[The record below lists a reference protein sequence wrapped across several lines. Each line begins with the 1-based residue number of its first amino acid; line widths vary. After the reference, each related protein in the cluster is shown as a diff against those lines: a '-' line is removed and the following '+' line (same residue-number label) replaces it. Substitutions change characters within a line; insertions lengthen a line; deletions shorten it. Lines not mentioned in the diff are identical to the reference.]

1 MPNKQANSTH
11 KKNRVIKL
19 KDTGR
24 YIFMGFLAAAVPCGR
39 AGDFPTPFNTENP
52 KNVLTSPADA
62 LAKIQAPQGFKVSL
76 LASEPEVQNPIAITT
91 DERGR
96 LWVAENYTYAESGIS
111 FDLRLRDRIVVLE
124 DTKHNGHFDKRT
136 VFWDGAQRLTSIEA
150 GFGGVW
156 ALCSPRLV
164 FIPDRNGDLVPDG
177 PPEVVLDGWNDFE
190 VQHNIVNGL
199 KWGPDG
205 WLYGRH
211 GIQANSLVGKPGT
224 PAAQRQKLNCCIWRF
239 HPTRKVFEVVCQGT
253 TNPWGMDWN
262 EVGEAFFINTVIGH
276 LWQVIPGAHY
286 KRMYGE
292 DFDPHVYELIDQHA
306 DHYHWDSKTKW
317 TDSRGGVAN
326 DFGGGHAHVGLM
338 IYQGSNWPE
347 WYRNTLFTVNM
358 HGLRLN
364 NDVLV
369 RSGSGYV
376 GHHTNDFLLFNDSW
390 FRGVE
395 VLGAPDGGA
404 YIADWCDT
412 GECHE
417 HDGVHRTS
425 GRIYEVNYGDKTQ
438 QSESDISGA
447 SDEELVTLEF
457 KENDWFA
464 RQARRL
470 LQERATSGRDLSA
483 AHGSLRKMFEE
494 QTAIPLKVRAM
505 WALATSG
512 GASPDWLLKQLSHPS
527 ENVRVWSLRF
537 LTDEGS
543 VPAPVVR
550 ECLRLA
556 REDKSA
562 FVRLALASTLQRL
575 SPQDRLAL
583 ARPLLAHTEDANDHN
598 LPLMYWYGIEP
609 LAREQLEAFGELEW
623 QTQIPLLRRFIA
635 RRVTEDIERNRV
647 AVNRLLEAAA
657 TNSASGARTDI
668 LRGMSEA
675 LKGWRK
681 APKPAAW
688 DTVAKGLLDSPDA
701 QVRQFAG
708 ELGVVF
714 GDGRAVEDL
723 RRVALDNSA
732 EPMSR
737 RVALQSLIAS
747 RSPDLLPVLSQLL
760 GDRNLASTAVLGLAN
775 FDDPALAGKLLDRY
789 KSFRSEVKPDVIA
802 MLVSRAAFARL
813 LLDALDF
820 GKVPRQDI
828 SAYNARQIHSLNDP
842 ELSKRLAEVWGEF
855 RQTSEDKQAKMTAW
869 KSKLTPDRIKA
880 ANLQRGHDVF
890 IKTCAV
896 CHRLYGEGA
905 LIGPDLTGSGR
916 ADLGYLL
923 ENILDPSAV
932 VGADYKMSVIEM
944 KDDRIVTGIVGNQ
957 KEHTVTVH
965 TPTEQIEV
973 QRQDVQSIRASNF
986 SLMPDGLL
994 DSLSESEV
1002 TDLIAYLMNKQ

>member
-1 MPNKQANSTH
+1 MA
-11 KKNRVIKL
+11 KL
-19 KDTGR
+19 KHTNR
-24 YIFMGFLAAAVPCGR
+24 WFILGFLAAGLHCAR
-39 AGDFPTPFNTENP
+39 SADFPTPFNTENP

-62 LAKIQAPQGFKVSL
+62 LAKIKAPPGFKVSL

-91 DERGR
+91 DEKGR
-96 LWVAENYTYAESGIS
+96 LWVAENYTYAESGVS
-111 FDLRLRDRIVVLE
+111 FELRLRDRIVVFE

-136 VFWDGAQRLTSIEA
+136 IFWDGAQRLTSIEV

-224 PAAQRQKLNCCIWRF
+224 PAAQRKNLNCCIWRF

-276 LWQVIPGAHY
+276 LWEVIPGAHY

-292 DFDPHVYELIDQHA
+292 DFNPHVYEMIDQHA
-306 DHYHWDSKTKW
+306 DHLHWDSRTKW
-317 TDSRGGVAN
+317 SESRGGVAN
-326 DFGGGHAHVGLM
+326 DFGGGHAHVGLL
-338 IYQGSNWPE
+338 IYQGGNWPE
-347 WYRNTLFTVNM
+347 RYRNTLFTVNM

-364 NDVLV
+364 NDLLV

-376 GHHTNDFLLFNDSW
+376 GRHTNDFVLFNDPW

-425 GRIYEVNYGDKTQ
+425 GRIYEVTYGDKETATN
-438 QSESDISGA
+438 SDISRA
-447 SDEELVTLEF
+447 SDQELAKLQLQ
-457 KENDWFA
+457 ENVWFS

-470 LQERATSGRDLSA
+470 LQERATAGRDLSA
-483 AHGSLRKMFEE
+483 AHASLRQSFE
-494 QTAIPLKVRAM
+494 QQAAIPMKLRAM

-512 GASPDWLLKQLSHPS
+512 GATSDWLLKQLSHPS
-527 ENVRVWSLRF
+527 ENVRVWALRF

-543 VPAPVVR
+543 VPAPVVQ

-575 SPQDRLAL
+575 PPQERLAL
-583 ARPLLAHTEDANDHN
+583 ARPLLVHAEDASDHN

-609 LAREQLEAFGELEW
+609 LAKEQPGAFAELEW
-623 QTQIPLLRRFIA
+623 QTQVPLLRRFIA
-635 RRVTEDIERNRV
+635 RRITEDIERNPA
-647 AVNRLLEAAA
+647 AVNRFLESAA
-657 TNSASGARTDI
+657 TNSAPAQEDI

-681 APKPAAW
+681 APKPQAW
-688 DTVAKGLLDSPDA
+688 DTVAKGLLDHPDA
-701 QVRQFAG
+701 QVRQYAG

-714 GDGRAVEDL
+714 GDGRAVDELRRLALDNTAGPMN
-723 RRVALDNSA
+723 RRVAL
-732 EPMSR
+732 E
-737 RVALQSLIAS
+737 SLIAS

-760 GDRNLASTAVLGLAN
+760 GDRTLASTAVLGLAN
-775 FDDPALAGKLLDRY
+775 FDDPALAGQLLEKY
-789 KSFRSEVKPDVIA
+789 KSFRTEVKPDVIA
-802 MLVSRAAFARL
+802 TLVSRASFARPL
-813 LLDALDF
+813 LEAVAA

-828 SAYNARQIHSLNDP
+828 SAYNARQIHSLNDS
-842 ELSKRLAEVWGEF
+842 ELNKKLAEVWGEF
-855 RQTSEDKQAKMTAW
+855 RPASEDKQAKMSAW

-880 ANLQRGHDVF
+880 ADLQRGHDVF
-890 IKTCAV
+890 QKNCGV

-905 LIGPDLTGSGR
+905 FIGPDLTGSGR
-916 ADLGYLL
+916 SDLGYLL

-932 VGADYKMSVIEM
+932 VGADYKMSIVEM
-944 KDDRIVTGIVGNQ
+944 KDDRILTGIVGNQ
-957 KEHTVTVH
+957 KEHTLTVQ
-965 TPTEQIEV
+965 TPTEKLVV
-973 QRQDVQSIRASNF
+973 QREDFQSIRASNF

-994 DSLSESEV
+994 DSLSEGEV

>member
-1 MPNKQANSTH
+1 MD
-11 KKNRVIKL
+11 KL
-19 KDTGR
+19 KNTSR
-24 YIFMGFLAAAVPCGR
+24 WFILGFLAAGLHCAR
-39 AGDFPTPFNTENP
+39 SADFPAPFNTENP
-52 KNVLTSPADA
+52 KNLLTSPADA
-62 LAKIQAPQGFKVSL
+62 LAKIKAPPGFKVSL

-96 LWVAENYTYAESGIS
+96 LWVAENYTYAESGVS
-111 FDLRLRDRIVVLE
+111 FELRLRDRILVFE

-136 VFWDGAQRLTSIEA
+136 VFWDGAQRLTSIEV

-164 FIPDRNGDLVPDG
+164 FIPDRNGDLIPDG
-177 PPEVVLDGWNDFE
+177 PPEVLLDGWNDFE

-211 GIQANSLVGKPGT
+211 GISANSLVGKPGT
-224 PAAQRQKLNCCIWRF
+224 PAAQRQNLNCCIWRF

-276 LWQVIPGAHY
+276 LWEVIPGAHY

-292 DFDPHVYELIDQHA
+292 DFNPHVYQLIDQHA
-306 DHYHWDSKTKW
+306 DHVHWDSKTKW
-317 TDSRGGVAN
+317 QDSRGGVAN

-338 IYQGSNWPE
+338 VYQGGNWPE
-347 WYRNTLFTVNM
+347 RYRNTLFTVNM

-364 NDVLV
+364 NDLLV

-376 GHHTNDFLLFNDSW
+376 GRHTNDFVLFNDPW

-395 VLGAPDGGA
+395 MLGAPDGGA

-425 GRIYEVNYGDKTQ
+425 GRIYEVTYGDNEPATNT
-438 QSESDISGA
+438 DISRA
-447 SDEELVTLEF
+447 SDQELAKLQVQ
-457 KENDWFA
+457 ENVWFS

-470 LQERATSGRDLSA
+470 LQERAAAGRDLSA
-483 AHGSLRKMFEE
+483 AHGSLRQIFE
-494 QTAIPLKVRAM
+494 QQAAIPMKLRAM

-512 GASPDWLLKQLSHPS
+512 GVTSDWLLKQLSHPS
-527 ENVRVWSLRF
+527 ENVRVWALRF
-537 LTDEGS
+537 LMDEGNA
-543 VPAPVVR
+543 PAPVVQ

-575 SPQDRLAL
+575 PANERLAL
-583 ARPLLAHTEDANDHN
+583 ARPLLAHAEDASDHN

-609 LAREQLEAFGELEW
+609 LAKEQPGAFAELEW

-635 RRVTEDIERNRV
+635 RRVTEDIEKNRL
-647 AVNRLLEAAA
+647 AVNRLLESVA
-657 TNSASGARTDI
+657 TNSAVAQEDI

-681 APKPAAW
+681 APKPQAW
-688 DTVAKGLLDSPDA
+688 DAVAKGLFNNPDA
-701 QVRQFAG
+701 QVHQYAG

-714 GDGRAVEDL
+714 GDGRAVDEL
-723 RRVALDNSA
+723 RLVALDNKA
-732 EPMSR
+732 DPASR
-737 RVALQSLIAS
+737 RVALQTLVAT
-747 RSPDLLPVLSQLL
+747 RSPDLLPLLSQFL
-760 GDRNLASTAVLGLAN
+760 GDRIMATTAVQGLAS
-775 FDDPALAGKLLDRY
+775 FDDPALAGELLERY
-789 KSFRSEVKPDVIA
+789 KNFRPEVKPDVIA
-802 MLVSRAAFARL
+802 TLVSRASFARPL
-813 LLDALDF
+813 LEAVAA

-828 SAYNARQIHSLNDP
+828 SAYNARQIHSLNDS
-842 ELSKRLAEVWGEF
+842 ELNKKLAEVWGEF
-855 RQTSEDKQAKMTAW
+855 RPASEDKQAKMSAW

-890 IKTCAV
+890 QKNCGV

-905 LIGPDLTGSGR
+905 FIGPDLTGSGR
-916 ADLGYLL
+916 SDLGYLL

-932 VGADYKMSVIEM
+932 VGADYKMSVVEM
-944 KDDRIVTGIVGNQ
+944 KDDRILTGIVGNQ
-957 KEHTVTVH
+957 KEHTLTVQ
-965 TPTEQIEV
+965 TPTEKLVV
-973 QRQDVQSIRASNF
+973 QREDLQSIRASNF

-994 DSLSESEV
+994 DSLSEGEV
-1002 TDLIAYLMNKQ
+1002 TDLIAYLMSRP